1 VTIAGAA
8 ILVAGGLV
16 AGIVNTLAGGASIL
30 SVPLLVLVGLP
41 GTVANGT
48 NQVGI
53 LTQNV
58 VATWRF
64 GAEGV
69 PGIRHALPVLIP
81 IGLGSLLGASAISF
95 VGDQTFE
102 RLFGVVMLALLFPM
116 LLGTPRARAGGT
128 AGGTARWPPA
138 VSFLVFLGIGLY
150 GGAFQA
156 GVGILL
162 VIALSWAGH
171 DLVQANSI
179 KVVVNAALTA
189 VAVPVFVVRHQIAW
203 VPALVLAVGFVGGG
217 IVGVRLAVSGGE
229 RVIRPVLAA
238 SVVGLAGRMLGL
250 Y

>member
-41 GTVANGT
+41 GTVANGS
-48 NQVGI
+48 NRVGI

-58 VATWRF
+58 VASWRF
-64 GAEGV
+64 RAEGV
-69 PGIRHALPVLIP
+69 PGVRHALPVLIP
-81 IGLGSLLGASAISF
+81 IGLGSLVGAGAISF
-95 VGDQTFE
+95 VGDATFE
-102 RLFGVVMLALLFPM
+102 RLFGIVMLALLVPM
-116 LLGTPRARAGGT
+116 MLGAPRARAGDRR
-128 AGGTARWPPA
+128 RWSPA

-162 VIALSWAGH
+162 VLALSYAGH

-179 KVVVNAALTA
+179 KVVVNAALTG
-189 VAVPVFVVRHQIAW
+189 VAVPVFVVRHQVAW
-203 VPALVLAVGFVGGG
+203 GPALVLAAGFVAGG

-238 SVVGLAGRMLGL
+238 SVVVLAGRMLGL